1 MSSFIPPPNQ
11 IPGRPYGEASPRK
24 GTTETELGEG
34 GEHRRQVA
42 ESNAARRPWWKRI
55 FGKRRAGV

>member
-1 MSSFIPPPNQ
+1 MTYFPPNQ
-11 IPGRPYGEASPRK
+11 LPGRPYGEASPRT

-42 ESNAARRPWWKRI
+42 EGRAERRPWWKRV
-55 FGKRRAGV
+55 FRKGRAA